1 MKFLNSIF
9 NYFACFCTYGF
20 LLKRL
25 VFTLI
30 DSENETIS
38 QLMNI
43 KHFETILNQCPV
55 PTPPGSNKPAG
66 LPEDTALLGKP
77 RIPAAHPSPGSGT
90 TVSGIGGLTTSGVNI
105 LASAELSKMFPTPP
119 SHEHPMQSPCGQLE
133 GSTDASGD
141 LSSGSSGSQNGI
153 KTEAGLN
160 GCSPTYS
167 QEDPNK
173 VSH

>member
-1 MKFLNSIF
+1 MV
-9 NYFACFCTYGF
+9 
-20 LLKRL
+20 LK
-25 VFTLI
+25 
-30 DSENETIS
+30 
-38 QLMNI
+38 
-43 KHFETILNQCPV
+43 QCPV

-90 TVSGIGGLTTSGVNI
+90 TVAGLTSTSGVNI

-133 GSTDASGD
+133 GSADASGD
-141 LSSGSSGSQNGI
+141 LSSGSQNGV

-173 VSH
+173 VSSSK